1 MKILFIDDDKAPI
14 RYYLQELKDS
24 GFNVTHCRNPDEALS
39 ILIDQGREFRLVILD
54 SAMPPGKRYANSNTE
69 EGLTTGS
76 FLFEDIRALCPNI
89 PVLILTNFEGLEW
102 IARAC
107 ASPKVREI
115 RKLDIMPVEL
125 LEIVRRMT
133 K

>member
-1 MKILFIDDDKAPI
+1 
-14 RYYLQELKDS
+14 
-24 GFNVTHCRNPDEALS
+24 
-39 ILIDQGREFRLVILD
+39 
-54 SAMPPGKRYANSNTE
+54 
-69 EGLTTGS
+69 
-76 FLFEDIRALCPNI
+76 
-89 PVLILTNFEGLEW
+89 VLILTNFEGLEW